1 MTNIIINTKNH
12 TIEMNKTVTKAAS
25 RFGTPEYNEL
35 QEVRRAYPTYRVVTV
50 AKKAAKPEYKGLTF
64 KYMEKYIAAHDDE
77 DRSIMAEYL
86 MLRGMN
92 EEGKQVDADSADYA
106 DIKDWFLQAFPTIKK
121 YHDDRKK
128 LLERIALRKEQERA
142 ARQAA

>member
-25 RFGTPEYNEL
+25 WFGTPEYNEL
-35 QEVRRAYPTYRVVTV
+35 QEVRRAYPTYCVVTV

-77 DRSIMAEYL
+77 DKSFMSEYL

-92 EEGKQVDADSADYA
+92 EEGKEVGADSADYA
-106 DIKDWFLQAFPTIKK
+106 DIKDWFLQSFPAIEQFHSERDALLKK
-121 YHDDRKK
+121 IAQRKAEK
-128 LLERIALRKEQERA
+128 
-142 ARQAA
+142 QAAKKAA

>member
-25 RFGTPEYNEL
+25 KFGTPEHNEL
-35 QEVRRAYPTYRVVTV
+35 QEVRHAYPTYRVVTV
-50 AKKAAKPEYKGLTF
+50 SKKAAKPEYKGLTF

-77 DRSIMAEYL
+77 DKSFMAEYL
-86 MLRGMN
+86 MLRGLN

-106 DIKDWFLQAFPTIKK
+106 DIKDWFLQSFPAIEQF
-121 YHDDRKK
+121 HSERDA
-128 LLERIALRKEQERA
+128 LLEKIALRKAEK
-142 ARQAA
+142 QAAKKAA